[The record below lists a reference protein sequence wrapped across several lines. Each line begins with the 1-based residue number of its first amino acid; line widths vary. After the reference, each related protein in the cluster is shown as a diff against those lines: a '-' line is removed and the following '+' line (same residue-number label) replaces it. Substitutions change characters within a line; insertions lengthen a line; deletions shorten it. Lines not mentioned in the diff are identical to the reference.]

1 MMWTL
6 RRIAE
11 TFLTIWNAIFTA
23 LDVLTAVQVFS
34 NLDKPEYAV
43 PAVALVAVFSAC
55 LGWSMHSSYRKYL
68 DLNTLAT
75 FTRRELALMLAIYDD
90 EGGFVHIL
98 HGTEA
103 DRVAKMLQERDV
115 VMWSDGANRVYP
127 WHMEPDWV
135 KFTERY
141 ERRMRKKAGDARLD
155 ELGIVRL

>member
-1 MMWTL
+1 MWTL

-11 TFLTIWNAIFTA
+11 TFLTIWNVIFTA
-23 LDVLTAVQVFS
+23 LDVLSAVQVFS

-55 LGWSMHSSYRKYL
+55 LGWSMHSSYRKYR

-75 FTRRELALMLAIYDD
+75 FTKRELALMLVIHD
-90 EGGFVHIL
+90 EGGFVRIL

-103 DRVAKMLQERDV
+103 DRVAKILMERDV
-115 VMWSDGANRVYP
+115 VMWSDGSNGIYP
-127 WHMEPDWV
+127 WHMRPEWV

-141 ERRMRKKAGDARLD
+141 DKRMRKKAGDERLD